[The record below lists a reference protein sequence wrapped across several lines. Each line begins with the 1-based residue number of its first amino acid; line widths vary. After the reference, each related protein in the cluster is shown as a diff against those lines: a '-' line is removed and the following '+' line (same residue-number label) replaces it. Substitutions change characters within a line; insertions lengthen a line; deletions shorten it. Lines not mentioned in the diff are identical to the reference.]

1 MMKFHSIKIKGGKN
15 KIASVVFHPKPK
27 GIIQFIGAFVFGSFP
42 ECPYKYLFQHLYDK
56 DYSIIVYRFPFQPLN
71 FCHLPVAI
79 KLLSDLYHV
88 RIEIIKKL
96 FCNEVTDQLEF
107 YANDANYF
115 WLGHS
120 LGCKY
125 ILLLEILSYDDS
137 KPKDA
142 ERRDEVLRSCLREK
156 YLSHINKDIT
166 ETDKTRQ
173 VVVDEITKLLK
184 KPYPLSPFIRDQPSL
199 LLAPEISNTVQIF
212 NIPIRP
218 SSGLGF
224 PNRHETKRLIEH
236 STELFNLIGLISFN
250 LDGIARDD
258 VDFLECQLRTRKFRH
273 FLHKVFL
280 GWHFEPQGIYIENL
294 VSCMD
299 LILQELRQ
307 RQRQGIAHPVQ
318 CEDELSCSEVL

>member
-1 MMKFHSIKIKGGKN
+1 MIKFCSILEDSPT
-15 KIASVVFHPKPK
+15 KIAFHPKPK
-27 GIIQFIGAFVFGSFP
+27 GIIQFIGAFVFGSCP
-42 ECPYKYLFQHLYDK
+42 ERSYEHLFKYLYKK
-56 DYSIIVYRFPFQPLN
+56 DYSLIVYPLTFEPFN
-71 FCHLPVAI
+71 FNHWSVATE
-79 KLLSDLYHV
+79 LLIDLYRV
-88 RIEIIKKL
+88 RFEIIRKL
-96 FCNEVTDQLEF
+96 KNEASDKLDF
-107 YANDANYF
+107 YANDTNYF

-125 ILLLEILSYDDS
+125 ILLLEILSHDNS
-137 KPKDA
+137 
-142 ERRDEVLRSCLREK
+142 ELRDEVLRSCLREK
-156 YLSHINKDIT
+156 SLQKVNKDIRMADNNR
-166 ETDKTRQ
+166 E
-173 VVVDEITKLLK
+173 VVVDEISK
-184 KPYPLSPFIRDQPSL
+184 FIRDQPSL

-218 SSGLGF
+218 SSSLGF